1 MTALDHARTRRWLAA
16 SLIFAGLLAIGLA
29 WAGASPLF
37 AGPDEPRHMATAY
50 ATYHGQVGHSD
61 IIVPSMF
68 ASAAAEAPCFALN
81 PSATADCLVIAAGPD
96 VEVASQF
103 SSYSPLY
110 YMLVGWPTLFLH
122 GEYAL
127 YGMRAANSLLFA
139 LVLTAAIM
147 ILHPR
152 GRKSA
157 ALCGMLVSLTP
168 MALFL
173 SGVVNASA
181 LELSSACLVASLAV
195 RAFQTTRASWVI
207 WSGLAGSVAL
217 LSLTRPL
224 SPLWAGAIVAAAL
237 LSSPI
242 RVRDLLRDAGGRA
255 AVAAGLSM
263 TAVAAAVAWALAHP
277 TQFIVTQPP
286 PASLQDA
293 VVIFVKRLLLDTPTM
308 ITQMA
313 GVLGWLDTP
322 VGWALVAFLVG
333 LGAFGIV
340 AFPQASGR
348 ARLVVLGLTLFTV
361 CVPIAL
367 TTALWSGTGWQG
379 RYSLPLVAAIGV
391 VLGWHATADRRMRR
405 VFVVLA
411 VLMVT
416 AAVVAFAVQFVRYA
430 FGLNLDDSWSKVAW
444 TPPGSWALWSAT
456 LGVGLLAFVIG
467 LRLVVGPHDR
477 IRERRSFRPL
487 NAQSPA

>member
-195 RAFQTTRASWVI
+195 RAFQQQIIAHGTRPCLQPGGRRRGPDLQDLGHNLPLQHPVTDTGRLGGAVGPDAMVDDERRVGMPVPRGIRFGKQRKGAAIRPSRKGGEERLPACQPAEKAVFDSCREPI
-207 WSGLAGSVAL
+207 AGRCCGGSV
-217 LSLTRPL
+217 SHRSWRPR
-224 SPLWAGAIVAAAL
+224 SARQGA
-237 LSSPI
+237 
-242 RVRDLLRDAGGRA
+242 R
-255 AVAAGLSM
+255 
-263 TAVAAAVAWALAHP
+263 
-277 TQFIVTQPP
+277 
-286 PASLQDA
+286 
-293 VVIFVKRLLLDTPTM
+293 
-308 ITQMA
+308 
-313 GVLGWLDTP
+313 
-322 VGWALVAFLVG
+322 
-333 LGAFGIV
+333 
-340 AFPQASGR
+340 
-348 ARLVVLGLTLFTV
+348 
-361 CVPIAL
+361 
-367 TTALWSGTGWQG
+367 
-379 RYSLPLVAAIGV
+379 
-391 VLGWHATADRRMRR
+391 
-405 VFVVLA
+405 
-411 VLMVT
+411 
-416 AAVVAFAVQFVRYA
+416 
-430 FGLNLDDSWSKVAW
+430 
-444 TPPGSWALWSAT
+444 
-456 LGVGLLAFVIG
+456 
-467 LRLVVGPHDR
+467 
-477 IRERRSFRPL
+477 
-487 NAQSPA
+487 